1 MKVEERRYFHRLRAN
16 KNKKVL
22 KENLMVISL
31 NNRTVESRVTEMKE
45 KARLK
50 SEEPRVCFIS

>member
-1 MKVEERRYFHRLRAN
+1 MKVEERKYFHRLKAN

-31 NNRTVESRVTEMKE
+31 NNGIKSHRNEGEGKVET
-45 KARLK
+45 
-50 SEEPRVCFIS
+50 